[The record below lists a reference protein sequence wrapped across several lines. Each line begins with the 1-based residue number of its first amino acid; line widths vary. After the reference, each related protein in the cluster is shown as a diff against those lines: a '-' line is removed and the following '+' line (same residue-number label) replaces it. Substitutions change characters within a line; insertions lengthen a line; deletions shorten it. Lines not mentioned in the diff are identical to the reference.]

1 MGGRGSMGV
10 DLERTEKEGLKEGK
24 KKPNRLLRQKQVA
37 KHLQSVKDKYEG
49 PAWWRSC

>member
-24 KKPNRLLRQKQVA
+24 KNQTGYL
-37 KHLQSVKDKYEG
+37 DKS
-49 PAWWRSC
+49 R